1 MNDRTKSTPK
11 NKKLRHNEYYGI
23 QTFLDNLYQKA
34 TKKNSFKNLMP
45 IIISDEN
52 ILLAFRNIKGN
63 KGSKTA
69 ACDNVNIKDIE
80 RMEQSYFLNEV
91 KDAFK
96 LPTAES
102 KAQGNTETQ
111 WENQTS
117 GNTKYVG

>member
-1 MNDRTKSTPK
+1 
-11 NKKLRHNEYYGI
+11 
-23 QTFLDNLYQKA
+23 
-34 TKKNSFKNLMP
+34 MP

-96 LPTAES
+96 TTNRR
-102 KAQGNTETQ
+102 K
-111 WENQTS
+111 
-117 GNTKYVG
+117 